1 MKDKE
6 ITIKE
11 LRKFVDWM
19 NSNMSETEWGIKLQ
33 LPNINVDEVNENTIL
48 PSEAKYSI
56 DKPILIKIYK
66 K

>member
-19 NSNMSETEWGIKLQ
+19 NSNMSETEWEIKLQ
-33 LPNINVDEVNENTIL
+33 LPNIYVDEVNENTIL

-56 DKPILIKIYK
+56 DDPILIKIYK